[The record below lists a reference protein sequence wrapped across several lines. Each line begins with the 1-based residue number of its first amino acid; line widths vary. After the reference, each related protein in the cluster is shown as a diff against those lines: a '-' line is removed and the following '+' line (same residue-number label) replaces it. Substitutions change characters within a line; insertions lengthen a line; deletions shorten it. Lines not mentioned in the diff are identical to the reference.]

1 MTEGVNVYEHTMCF
15 FLYIFRNLLMVRF
28 IKTDIKM
35 LMAKTSF
42 LKKKNMQEYLLL
54 RWQSSSFYCQF
65 KFISYN
71 NTLLMLL

>member
-1 MTEGVNVYEHTMCF
+1 MTAGTVNSMYTVIEGVNVYEHTMCF

-42 LKKKNMQEYLLL
+42 LKK
-54 RWQSSSFYCQF
+54 
-65 KFISYN
+65 
-71 NTLLMLL
+71 